1 MDARTPPDKEQSLT
15 VSPTRTRTRE
25 PDEAC
30 AQAVDLARAAAQEM
44 AGTGQVGPH
53 RGAAVDG
60 DRVVTHLFDC
70 LDPAYTGWRWAV
82 TVARASRA
90 KLVTVSES
98 ALLPGPDS
106 LLAPD
111 WVPWRD
117 RVRPGDVGVGDL
129 LPAGQDDERLVPA
142 VVLEGDDGVLDWD
155 DSADWAAGQDLLA
168 AMNLTDAV
176 GTESV
181 GAEPAGT
188 EPSAAAGIRS
198 ASADPA
204 SLKSPSADPAS
215 PEPASPESASPESA
229 SPESASPEPAG
240 AVAADAA
247 ASRRDA
253 GPAPAR
259 ARVLSAIGRDAT
271 AVRWY
276 ASEHGPRTPLAHAAP
291 APCATCGFLVRL
303 GSPLGRVFGVCAN
316 EYAPDDG
323 RVVSLDHGCGAHSEA
338 ATPAGPFSAIA
349 PVIDELG
356 YDLVDAPGI
365 SMTETVFESLD
376 HG

>member
-1 MDARTPPDKEQSLT
+1 
-15 VSPTRTRTRE
+15 
-25 PDEAC
+25 
-30 AQAVDLARAAAQEM
+30 M
-44 AGTGQVGPH
+44 AGAGQVGPH
-53 RGAAVDG
+53 RGIEVDG

-70 LDPAYTGWRWAV
+70 QDPAYAGWRWAITV
-82 TVARASRA
+82 TRASRA

-98 ALLPGPDS
+98 VLVPGPGS

-155 DSADWAAGQDLLA
+155 DSADWQGGQDLLA
-168 AMNLTDAV
+168 ALD
-176 GTESV
+176 
-181 GAEPAGT
+181 
-188 EPSAAAGIRS
+188 
-198 ASADPA
+198 
-204 SLKSPSADPAS
+204 L
-215 PEPASPESASPESA
+215 
-229 SPESASPEPAG
+229 
-240 AVAADAA
+240 ADAA
-247 ASRRDA
+247 DEAA
-253 GPAPAR
+253 PAPDAVPGQVR

-276 ASEHGPRTPLAHAAP
+276 ASEHGPGTPLAHAAP
-291 APCATCGFLVRL
+291 APCATCGFLVGL

-323 RVVSLDHGCGAHSEA
+323 KVVSLDHGCGAHSEA
-338 ATPAGPFSAIA
+338 INPAGPFSAIV
-349 PVIDELG
+349 PVVDELG
-356 YDLVDAPGI
+356 YDLVDTPGV
-365 SMTETVFESLD
+365 SMAETVFESLD